1 MRIHSTLVDS
11 VCEHPAMFL
20 YNNGEKVSN
29 MTGMAPK
36 AKLDAWLNQ
45 SELEHHS
52 PMSRLSRSL
61 SASCNHIPSSVS

>member
-11 VCEHPAMFL
+11 VCEASCHVPH
-20 YNNGEKVSN
+20 NNGEKVSN

-45 SELEHHS
+45 SG
-52 PMSRLSRSL
+52 
-61 SASCNHIPSSVS
+61 A